1 MVFLTVS
8 PFPVGSLSKRRLLF
22 FFGIVSLLCGAALM
36 RAQYSQRPPVP
47 LAQASVLNATEAAEI
62 PALSQ
67 RRQ

>member
-36 RAQYSQRPPVP
+36 QAQYSPRAPVP
-47 LAQASVLNATEAAEI
+47 LAQASVLNAKGGAEI

-67 RRQ
+67 RRR

>member
-36 RAQYSQRPPVP
+36 QAQYSPRPSVP
-47 LAQASVLNATEAAEI
+47 LAQASVFNAKEAPEI